1 MGTKIKIVKKKKEK
15 AKQENSFVNDLELIE
30 VNKEYEKD
38 RDPKRCMECP
48 DVLMDWSD
56 LSDHMRKD
64 HQL

>member
-1 MGTKIKIVKKKKEK
+1 M
-15 AKQENSFVNDLELIE
+15 NDLELIE

-64 HQL
+64 H